1 MFSDDFSG
9 NRSYNYT
16 YFFNKQPVYKQLVLG
31 WKITKQLL
39 GLNPLSRSNNKNNKL
54 KKVEFLLCNKPKIAD
69 KSTKNSSKFSCP
81 KSIFG
86 KILT

>member
-54 KKVEFLLCNKPKIAD
+54 K
-69 KSTKNSSKFSCP
+69 
-81 KSIFG
+81 
-86 KILT
+86 